1 MADADG
7 PKVARVVYEAI
18 FKTED
23 NESTSTLD
31 IDLDSIAYGLDE
43 AVRQLR
49 EEGVRPERW
58 ATFVHYGI

>member
-18 FKTED
+18 FKTGD
-23 NESTSTLD
+23 NASPSPLN

-49 EEGVRPERW
+49 EGGVRPERW
-58 ATFVHYGI
+58 ATFVHYGV